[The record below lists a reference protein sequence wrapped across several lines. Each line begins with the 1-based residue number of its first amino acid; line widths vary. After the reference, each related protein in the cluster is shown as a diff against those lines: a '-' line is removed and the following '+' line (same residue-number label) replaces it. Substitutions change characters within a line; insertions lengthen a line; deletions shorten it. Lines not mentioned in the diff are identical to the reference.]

1 MTRLPL
7 PSLAAIAF
15 ETAKRKAAAQAQA
28 ERARQLHL
36 EADLRYCPGMRDP
49 RLVQQTAEEDD
60 E

>member
-15 ETAKRKAAAQAQA
+15 DAAKRKDAQAQA
-28 ERARQLHL
+28 ERARQLFLEPHL
-36 EADLRYCPGMRDP
+36 HYCPGQRDP
-49 RLVQQTAEEDD
+49 RLVQTADED

>member
-28 ERARQLHL
+28 ERARQLYL
-36 EADLRYCPGMRDP
+36 EDDLRYCPGMRDP
-49 RLVQQTAEEDD
+49 RLVQTAGVDED
-60 E
+60 

>member
-15 ETAKRKAAAQAQA
+15 NAAKRKAAAQAQA
-28 ERARQLHL
+28 ERTRQLSL
-36 EADLRYCPGMRDP
+36 EQDLSYCPGLRDP
-49 RLVQQTAEEDD
+49 RLVQTADDD

>member
-15 ETAKRKAAAQAQA
+15 EADKRKAAAQAQA
-28 ERARQLHL
+28 ERARQLYL
-36 EADLRYCPGMRDP
+36 EPHLRYCPGLRDP
-49 RLVQQTAEEDD
+49 RLVQTADED